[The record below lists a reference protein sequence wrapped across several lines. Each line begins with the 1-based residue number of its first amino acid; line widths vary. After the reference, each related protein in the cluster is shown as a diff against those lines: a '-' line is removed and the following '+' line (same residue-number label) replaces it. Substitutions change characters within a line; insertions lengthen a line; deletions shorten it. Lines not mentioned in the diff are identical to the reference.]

1 MINSKTL
8 QKLQYADILQQV
20 AQFSI
25 SSSAKQKVLSLLPAE
40 TYDEAARLLAETNK
54 RTICFSTKQVSTLQ

>member
-1 MINSKTL
+1 MLNSKTL
-8 QKLQYADILQQV
+8 IKLQYADILQQV

-40 TYDEAARLLAETNK
+40 SYDEAARLLAETNQASLVK
-54 RTICFSTKQVSTLQ
+54 WRV